1 MGEAAA
7 IRTLV
12 AGIAALLV
20 MTCLPAHAQASD
32 KLRLQLMWT
41 HQAQF
46 AGIYVAQSKGY
57 YAREGL
63 HLELIEGGP
72 GIVPVDRLRTGD
84 ADVALSW
91 LPSALSARLKGHGVV
106 NIAQIFRKPG
116 IAIVCRRGPR
126 LQSESDVAGKS
137 IGVWNTG
144 DEFEVRYWLRH
155 LGIPSGSVKLVQQR
169 PNALDLIERRVD
181 CASVTMYNEYWS
193 ILRSGLAPS
202 ELLHVKFTED
212 QRSFLDDGLYVNADA
227 LRDPQRHQRLA
238 RFLRATL
245 DGWQYARAHPDEALS
260 ITMSTA
266 PGADAAHQR
275 RMLQSVL
282 RLIGDDAHAG
292 LLDLSSY
299 WRNVDVL
306 ASEAAPGE
314 DLRAAAYAGW
324 THAIWRAARPPHG
337 DHFALTPSTRHYL
350 VEVVRS
356 RWFYALDLIGTVAF
370 GIAGFMRAEQRRYN
384 LWGALI
390 LTLLPAVGG
399 GTLRD
404 LLVGGDR
411 HPPFMFKDPTYV
423 YLVLAIVTLGAWLA
437 RILPEHAS
445 GSRTF
450 ERSLTFFDTVG
461 MATFTVIGAQVA
473 LIAGLHWFWV
483 PICAALTC
491 AGGSMLLDVV
501 TGREPRT
508 FQGEPYEEIAV
519 LGGLMLLLGFWLA
532 NKFEHSGAMVVAV
545 ILTTMA
551 SVFILRLTVVKYG
564 LRSYRLREARASA
577 RA

>member
-1 MGEAAA
+1 MGRRATIKTLAAH
-7 IRTLV
+7 
-12 AGIAALLV
+12 IAALLLV
-20 MTCLPAHAQASD
+20 ACAPAGAEASD
-32 KLRLQLMWT
+32 KLRLQLMWM

-57 YAREGL
+57 YAREGID
-63 HLELIEGGP
+63 LELIEGGP
-72 GIVPVDRLRTGD
+72 GIVPIERLHDGD

-91 LPSALSARLKGHGVV
+91 LPSALDARLRGHDVV

-116 IAIVCRRGPR
+116 IAIVCRRGPG
-126 LQSESDVAGKS
+126 LQSASDVTGKS

-144 DEFEVRYWLRH
+144 DEFEVRYWLRS
-155 LGIPSGSVKLVQQR
+155 LGISANSVKLVQQR
-169 PNALDLIERRVD
+169 SDAVDLIERRVD

-202 ELLHVKFTED
+202 ELLHVKFSEH
-212 QRSFLDDGLYVNADA
+212 QRSFLDDGLYVNAAA
-227 LRDPQRHQRLA
+227 LRDAQRHRVLV

-245 DGWQYARAHPDEALS
+245 AGWQYARAHPDEALA

-266 PGADAAHQR
+266 PGAEAAHQR

-282 RLIGDDAHAG
+282 QLVGDDTHAG

-306 ASEAAPGE
+306 ASESAP
-314 DLRAAAYAGW
+314 DHDVHAAAYGGW
-324 THAIWRAARPPHG
+324 THAIWRATRSASS
-337 DHFALTPSTRHYL
+337 DAFALTPSTRHYL
-350 VEVVRS
+350 VETVRS
-356 RWFYALDLIGTVAF
+356 RWFYGLDLIGTVAF
-370 GIAGFMRAEQRRYN
+370 GIAGFMRAEKRRYN

-404 LLVGGDR
+404 LLIGGDR
-411 HPPFMFKDPTYV
+411 HPLFMFKDPTYV
-423 YLVLAIVTLGAWLA
+423 YLVLTIVALGAWLA
-437 RILPEHAS
+437 RILPENAS
-445 GSRTF
+445 GSRIF

-483 PICAALTC
+483 PFCAALTC
-491 AGGSMLLDVV
+491 AGGSMLLDVL

-532 NKFEHSGAMVVAV
+532 NKFEHSGSIVVAV

-551 SVFILRLTVVKYG
+551 SVFILRLAVVKYG
-564 LRSYRLREARASA
+564 LRSYRLRELRTSS
-577 RA
+577 